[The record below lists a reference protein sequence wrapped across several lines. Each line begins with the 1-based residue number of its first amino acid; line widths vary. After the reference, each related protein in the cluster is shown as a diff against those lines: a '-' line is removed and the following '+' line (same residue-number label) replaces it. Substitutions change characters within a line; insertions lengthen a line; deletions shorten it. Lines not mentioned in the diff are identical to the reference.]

1 MVRSKFYAHSDT
13 SGDREHWH
21 RLSEHLEGTGTRA
34 ADFLDVVGGADIGRV
49 AGPLHDLGKY
59 TQEFQDRLS
68 GGHQRVNHSTAGA
81 KVAVDR
87 YGKHLGK
94 MLAWG

>member
-1 MVRSKFYAHSDT
+1 MVRSKFYAHSGT

-34 ADFLDVVGGADIGRV
+34 AGFLDVVCGADIGRV
-49 AGPLHDLGKY
+49 AGLLHDLGKY
-59 TQEFQDRLS
+59 SQEFQDRLS
-68 GGHQRVNHSTAGA
+68 GGRRVNHSTAGA

-94 MLAWG
+94 MLAFP